1 MACVSTSEEGV
12 CQCPLGVVQTY
23 DFLFDGVF
31 ADQMIDGDGLMLSDS
46 VGAVGGL
53 LGMRRFRHKTKHW
66 YFKLGLPALLVVQ
79 IVLLALTLPS
89 TVPYWLA
96 AAGSVGSDAAVGKAG
111 GYPQT
116 LCACGL

>member
-1 MACVSTSEEGV
+1 LEEFFACEPMACVSTSEEGV

-53 LGMRRFRHKTKHW
+53 LLYGRIPPRVEVDDVVGGCEVESESPAFRLIRKR
-66 YFKLGLPALLVVQ
+66 GRP
-79 IVLLALTLPS
+79 PS
-89 TVPYWLA
+89 
-96 AAGSVGSDAAVGKAG
+96 
-111 GYPQT
+111 
-116 LCACGL
+116 